1 MVSSGQ
7 SILPLAFGVHR
18 AAKNADPTI
27 LRQIESPAHALRVAM
42 RAGHFK
48 AAYIAACIGKSESY
62 VCRMR
67 NGKQPIPDKL
77 VDALCA
83 ATGTRLLRQFLD
95 MQAAMLPCAK
105 SRDDR
110 LAEALRELAA

>member
-18 AAKNADPTI
+18 GPKNADPTV
-27 LRQIESPAHALRVAM
+27 LRQIESPAHALRVSM

-62 VCRMR
+62 VCRLR
-67 NGKQPIPDKL
+67 KGRQPIPEKL
-77 VDALCA
+77 VDALCS
-83 ATGTRLLRQFLD
+83 ATGSRLLRQFLD
-95 MQAAMLPCAK
+95 MQAAMLPCPKA
-105 SRDDR
+105 RDEQ
-110 LAEALRELAA
+110 LAEAIRSAA

>member
-7 SILPLAFGVHR
+7 SKLPLAFGVHR
-18 AAKNADPTI
+18 GPKNADPVV
-27 LRQIESPAHALRVAM
+27 LRQIESAAHALTVSM

-67 NGKQPIPDKL
+67 KGRQPIPDRL

-83 ATGTRLLRQFLD
+83 ATGSRLLRQFLD
-95 MQAAMLPCAK
+95 MQAAMQADDDA
-105 SRDDR
+105 RDAR
-110 LAEALRELAA
+110 LAELLRSAA

>member
-18 AAKNADPTI
+18 GPKDADPVV
-27 LRQIESPAHALRVAM
+27 LRQIESPAHALRVSM
-42 RAGHFK
+42 KGYK
-48 AAYIAACIGKSESY
+48 AAYVGACIGKSESY

-67 NGKQPIPDKL
+67 KGRQPIPEHL

-83 ATGTRLLRQFLD
+83 ATGTRLLRQFIQMQEAMGLRPRSLD
-95 MQAAMLPCAK
+95 SQLAQQLRSAA
-105 SRDDR
+105 
-110 LAEALRELAA
+110 